1 MKQDR
6 DRTRWLCDKVISFYL
21 GLILS
26 TQQFNIYLF
35 ILELQHSKVLH
46 ELISSYN

>member
-6 DRTRWLCDKVISFYL
+6 DRTRWLCDKDISFYL

-26 TQQFNIYLF
+26 TQFNIYLF